1 MISGATRL
9 NISGATMS
17 ERAQHS
23 PKPTA
28 QVAPYVEVLGIDG
41 TVDFL
46 LEFGGAE
53 IYLTTSPKTKS
64 RVVASIGRKQ
74 TIALAAISDRL
85 PRRIPLAKPWISAV
99 LKSKGL
105 SNNEIAR
112 KLHATDVSVRG
123 WLKKYELPA
132 PAKSEPRQLPLF

>member
-1 MISGATRL
+1 MPEKPQFT
-9 NISGATMS
+9 
-17 ERAQHS
+17 

-53 IYLTTSPKTKS
+53 IYLTTSPKSRS
-64 RVVASIGRKQ
+64 RVVASIGRKK
-74 TIALAAISDRL
+74 TIALADISDRL
-85 PRRIPLAKPWISAV
+85 PRRVPLAKPWISAV

-105 SNNEIAR
+105 SNNQIAR
-112 KLHATDVSVRG
+112 KLHATDVSVRD
-123 WLKKYELPA
+123 WLKRFDQPEPR
-132 PAKSEPRQLPLF
+132 KSDPRQLPLL